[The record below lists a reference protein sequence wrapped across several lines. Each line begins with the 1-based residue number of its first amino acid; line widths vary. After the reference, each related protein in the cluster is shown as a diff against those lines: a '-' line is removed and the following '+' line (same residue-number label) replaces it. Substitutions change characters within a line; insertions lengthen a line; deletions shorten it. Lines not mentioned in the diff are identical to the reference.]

1 MKLDPQTRDTL
12 RQYKKIINTGRR
24 EAGLREL
31 RTEEVIDE
39 ICQFMICQSAVYIGG
54 QYIRQDQR

>member
-24 EAGLREL
+24 ESGLREL

-39 ICQFMICQSAVYIGG
+39 ICQFMTCQTAVYIGG
-54 QYIRQDQR
+54 QFIHQNKR